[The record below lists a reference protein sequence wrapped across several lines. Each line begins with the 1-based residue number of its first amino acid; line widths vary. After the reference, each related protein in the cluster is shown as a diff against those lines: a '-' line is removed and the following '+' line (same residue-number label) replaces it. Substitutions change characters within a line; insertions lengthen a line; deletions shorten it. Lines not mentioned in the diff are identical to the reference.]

1 MPLDLSFNCMAS
13 NSSSDLFHYSV
24 EAYEPLNN
32 LNRQYLLI
40 SLQPDV
46 IGRIA
51 RRYPEMFSD
60 VSDLEKYTRNL
71 VKAQIFYETFNLKS
85 LEEYPGYQV
94 SKNDVIKFCSYFFKR

>member
-1 MPLDLSFNCMAS
+1 
-13 NSSSDLFHYSV
+13 
-24 EAYEPLNN
+24 
-32 LNRQYLLI
+32 
-40 SLQPDV
+40 
-46 IGRIA
+46 
-51 RRYPEMFSD
+51 MFSD